1 MNTFVNSLK
10 NGSAPDTQ
18 TTNGMGAHSNTGSV
32 LVDLFSMVGASRD
45 SVRAVIDAFER
56 ALNVDKNIAAKILL
70 WARDVREGAG
80 ERMIPREMLKFLENR
95 DPELVLRL
103 LPKLPELG
111 RFDDLLIFGNPKV
124 KKAAMSLFSGALL
137 SYGKAVRI
145 LRDIDS
151 FTEDECRSIL
161 RDLDNDSYGFCESIQ
176 N

>member
-1 MNTFVNSLK
+1 
-10 NGSAPDTQ
+10 
-18 TTNGMGAHSNTGSV
+18 
-32 LVDLFSMVGASRD
+32 
-45 SVRAVIDAFER
+45 
-56 ALNVDKNIAAKILL
+56 
-70 WARDVREGAG
+70 
-80 ERMIPREMLKFLENR
+80 MIPREMLKFLENR
-95 DPELVLRL
+95 DPELLIRL

-124 KKAAMSLFSGALL
+124 KKDAMSLFSEALL
-137 SYGKAVRI
+137 SYGKAARI